1 MILEFAVAA
10 QILSFLIGFMLHC
23 YFSKIRENN
32 FFNSLSEDTLIKIQS
47 DIENNDRKQY
57 D

>member
-23 YFSKIRENN
+23 YFSKIRENH